1 MSHYRAGDIVSRRKG
16 LVMHK
21 GVVLPDG
28 NILHNTPFRGE
39 HVCSPREFGSGQRL
53 YVTSPRGDDHL
64 SRVYRA
70 VPKTSKGYNLF
81 TNNCEH
87 TVSRVTHGASES
99 PQLRSWIDDELLR
112 ERERLTVDLSD
123 VDFIDSTALAELVRG
138 MKRARLAGGDLRIA
152 RPSETVRVI
161 LELTRLDAAFD
172 IVDAE
177 DLG

>member
-1 MSHYRAGDIVSRRKG
+1 MSHYRPGDIVSRRKG

-99 PQLRSWIDDELLR
+99 PQLRSWIAGVGVAT
-112 ERERLTVDLSD
+112 LT
-123 VDFIDSTALAELVRG
+123 FA
-138 MKRARLAGGDLRIA
+138 
-152 RPSETVRVI
+152 
-161 LELTRLDAAFD
+161 LTRHPGATAAGY
-172 IVDAE
+172 V
-177 DLG
+177 LGRRIGRRLGRWR

>member
-1 MSHYRAGDIVSRRKG
+1 MSHFRAGDIVARRKG

-39 HVCSPREFGSGQRL
+39 HVCSPGEFRSGQRL
-53 YVTSPRGDDHL
+53 YVTSPRSDDHL

-87 TVSRVTHGASES
+87 TVSRVTHGAPES
-99 PQLRSWIDDELLR
+99 PQLRSWIAGVGVAT
-112 ERERLTVDLSD
+112 LT
-123 VDFIDSTALAELVRG
+123 FA
-138 MKRARLAGGDLRIA
+138 
-152 RPSETVRVI
+152 
-161 LELTRLDAAFD
+161 LTRHPGATAAGY
-172 IVDAE
+172 V
-177 DLG
+177 LGRRIGRRLGRWR